1 MGRFVDEDPPKPE
14 VDCLDVLEEC
24 KLRLLSLDA
33 GLEVINSEPHNQYVC
48 VCDTLLSSIDS
59 LGVHV
64 LGSERPSN
72 ARDPCPLIADKA
84 FEIAKTKEVLVDD
97 MKPINYWPAET
108 SHDLIGSDEQ
118 ESMEFTNEEGNGD
131 EQRDEE
137 GENDDDEKIDFQQ
150 MLAQNDR
157 ALQVA
162 IKQLQKARADIQKLQ
177 FSVKNKQ

>member
-1 MGRFVDEDPPKPE
+1 LGLKGSVFCFRRDP
-14 VDCLDVLEEC
+14 
-24 KLRLLSLDA
+24 SQ
-33 GLEVINSEPHNQYVC
+33 HNQYVC

-84 FEIAKTKEVLVDD
+84 FEIAKSKEILVDD
-97 MKPINYWPAET
+97 MKPINYWPAEI
-108 SHDLIGSDEQ
+108 SHDLIGFDEQ
-118 ESMEFTNEEGNGD
+118 ESIEYTNEEHNGD
-131 EQRDEE
+131 EQLEKEGGNDEDE
-137 GENDDDEKIDFQQ
+137 EKIDFQQ

-157 ALQVA
+157 ALQLA

-177 FSVKNKQ
+177 LAQGSQTTHFLLQP